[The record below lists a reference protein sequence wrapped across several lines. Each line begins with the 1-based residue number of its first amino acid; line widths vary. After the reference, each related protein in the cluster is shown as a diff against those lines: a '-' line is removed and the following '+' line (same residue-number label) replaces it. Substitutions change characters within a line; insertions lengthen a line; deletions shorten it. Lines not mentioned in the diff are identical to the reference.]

1 MTVGKDAVIK
11 DSVVMPGAV
20 IGEGAVIEKSVIGS
34 NAVIGAD
41 AKIGVNHESE
51 DNPYK
56 SKYCTH
62 GIVLIE
68 GGAAVEAGADILK
81 GSMVQA

>member
-1 MTVGKDAVIK
+1 
-11 DSVVMPGAV
+11 MPGAV
-20 IGEGAVIEKSVIGS
+20 VGNGAVIEKSVIGP
-34 NAVIGAD
+34 NAIIGAE

-51 DNPYK
+51 DNPYN

-68 GGAAVEAGADILK
+68 GGAEVADGADILK
-81 GSMVQA
+81 GSMVQIEE

>member
-1 MTVGKDAVIK
+1 MD
-11 DSVVMPGAV
+11 
-20 IGEGAVIEKSVIGS
+20 KSVIGP
-34 NAVIGAD
+34 NARIGAN

-68 GGAAVEAGADILK
+68 GGATVPDNGDILK
-81 GSMVQA
+81 GSMVQVEE